1 LYVFFFRAFSF
12 LALLTILRFFCVK
25 ESSMYILG
33 LSAMGHDSAA
43 ALLGD
48 SGIVAAMEE
57 SKLARTRAIEGI
69 PREAIRYCLERAGI
83 GWRDIAHVAIASRP
97 WRAWQR
103 QASFR
108 ARLAPLAPVSSGY
121 FVNKA
126 SGELGRE
133 LNNVRIVRQMA
144 GAPAGRVESLDHH
157 LCHAASAFYASPF
170 ERALVVS
177 LDEKGD
183 GRAGF
188 VGIGEGTG
196 LREVSSLALP
206 HSLAWVYSQVT
217 KLLGFRPHADEHKT
231 QWLSI
236 CGEVGGDADSG
247 SAAVTGAAAGAAE
260 FTDLFLEMLRREARG
275 PAHLNAKYFRHGFA
289 GELSFTHEFYRRAG
303 IAHEPAENTPET
315 RVAEP
320 LRARIAA
327 GLQRACEIILC
338 EWLAALREEFKERSL
353 CLAGGLFLNPLLVA
367 AIEARA
373 GFENVFVQPAAGNEG
388 TALGA
393 AYFVWHQQL
402 GRARMAAMPGPYWG
416 PAYSNEEIKRVLEN
430 CKAAYHWCDS
440 DERKLGETV
449 RLLQAGKIVAWF
461 QGAAEFGPRALGNR
475 SLLASPWAPYVKEN
489 LNDYVKHRES
499 FRPFALAIP
508 EERCREY
515 FECSP
520 NGRFLTTMARTNGAG
535 RKLLEGLPTG
545 FLLHGNLVRLHVVH
559 TADNPLFWK
568 LLNRAGENAPAP
580 ILVNTSFN
588 LFGEP
593 LVVTPRDAVRSY
605 FCSGADALVAGN
617 FLLEKR

>member
-1 LYVFFFRAFSF
+1 LFRAF
-12 LALLTILRFFCVK
+12 LIILQIFRVK
-25 ESSMYILG
+25 ASSMYILG

-57 SKLARTRAIEGI
+57 SKLARTREIEGI

-83 GWRDIAHVAIASRP
+83 GWRDVAHVAIASRP

-103 QASFR
+103 QAAFR
-108 ARLAPLAPVSSGY
+108 AKLAPLAPVSSGY

-144 GAPAGRVESLDHH
+144 GAPDGRVASFDHH

-188 VGIGEGTG
+188 VGIGEGRG
-196 LREVSSLALP
+196 LREVASLALP

-217 KLLGFRPHADEHKT
+217 KLLGFRAHADEHKT

-236 CGEVGGDADSG
+236 SGENGGDG
-247 SAAVTGAAAGAAE
+247 GGAAAGSSGK

-275 PAHLNAKYFRHGFA
+275 PAHLNPKYFRHGYA
-289 GELSFTHEFYRRAG
+289 GELSFTHEFYQRAG
-303 IAHEPAENTPET
+303 IAHEPTEDAPET
-315 RVAEP
+315 RVAEA
-320 LRARIAA
+320 LRPGIAA

-338 EWLAALREEFKERSL
+338 EWLGALREEFKERRL
-353 CLAGGLFLNPLLVA
+353 CLAGGLFLNPLLVT

-388 TALGA
+388 SALGA
-393 AYFVWHQQL
+393 AWLVWHQQL
-402 GRARMAAMPGPYWG
+402 GRERSAAMAAPYWG
-416 PAYSNEEIKRVLEN
+416 PAYSNEEIKKVLEN

-440 DERKLGETV
+440 DERTLSEAV

-461 QGAAEFGPRALGNR
+461 QGPAEFGPRALGNR
-475 SLLASPWAPYVKEN
+475 SLLASPWAPYAKEN
-489 LNDYVKHRES
+489 LNDYVKHREP

-508 EERCREY
+508 EERCAEY

-520 NGRFLTTMARTNGAG
+520 NGRFLTTMAKANEAG
-535 RKLLEGLPTG
+535 RKLLAPLPPG
-545 FLLHGNLVRLHVVH
+545 FLLQDALVRLQVVRA
-559 TADNPLFWK
+559 ADNPLFWK
-568 LLNRAGENAPAP
+568 LLQRSGENARAP

>member
-1 LYVFFFRAFSF
+1 
-12 LALLTILRFFCVK
+12 
-25 ESSMYILG
+25 
-33 LSAMGHDSAA
+33 MGHDSAA

-57 SKLARTRAIEGI
+57 SKLARTRVIEGI

-83 GWRDIAHVAIASRP
+83 GWRDVGQVAIASRS

-108 ARLAPLAPVSSGY
+108 AKLAPLAPVSSGY

-144 GAPAGRVESLDHH
+144 GAPDGRVSTLDHH

-170 ERALVVS
+170 ERALVVT

-188 VGIGEGTG
+188 VGVGEGTR
-196 LREVSSLALP
+196 LREVASLTLP

-217 KLLGFRPHADEHKT
+217 KLLGFRAHADEHKT

-236 CGEVGGDADSG
+236 AGEIG
-247 SAAVTGAAAGAAE
+247 GAAATSAAE
-260 FTDLFLEMLRREARG
+260 FVELFLEMLRREQRG

-303 IAHEPAENTPET
+303 IADEPAEDAPET
-315 RVAEP
+315 RVAEA
-320 LRARIAA
+320 LRTKIAA

-338 EWLAALREEFKERSL
+338 EWLAALREQYKERSL

-367 AIEARA
+367 AIEAGA

-393 AYFVWHQQL
+393 AWVVWHQQL
-402 GRARMAAMPGPYWG
+402 GRERLAAMPAPYWG
-416 PAYSNEEIKRVLEN
+416 PAYSNEEIKKVLDN

-440 DERKLGETV
+440 DERKLGEAA
-449 RLLQAGKIVAWF
+449 RLLHAGKIVAWF
-461 QGAAEFGPRALGNR
+461 QGATEFGPRALGNR
-475 SLLASPWAPYVKEN
+475 SLLASPWAPYAKEN

-508 EERCREY
+508 EERCAEY
-515 FECSP
+515 FRCSP
-520 NGRFLTTMARTNGAG
+520 NGRFLTTMARANAAG
-535 RKLLEGLPTG
+535 RKLLEGLPPG
-545 FLLHGNLVRLHVVH
+545 FLLPDDLVRLQVVRE
-559 TADNPLFWK
+559 ADNPLFWK

>member
-1 LYVFFFRAFSF
+1 VFFSRLFF
-12 LALLTILRFFCVK
+12 LRVLPCGALLTIARIFCVK
-25 ESSMYILG
+25 ASSMYILG

-48 SGIVAAMEE
+48 SGMVAAMEE
-57 SKLARTRAIEGI
+57 SKLARSRAIEGI

-83 GWRDIAHVAIASRP
+83 GWRDVAHVAIASRP

-103 QASFR
+103 QAGFR
-108 ARLAPLAPVSSGY
+108 ARLVPLAPVSSGY

-144 GAPAGRVESLDHH
+144 GAPDGRIGSLDHH
-157 LCHAASAFYASPF
+157 LCHGASAFYASAF

-188 VGIGEGTG
+188 VGLGAGTG

-217 KLLGFRPHADEHKT
+217 KLLGFRPHGDEHKT
-231 QWLSI
+231 QWLSLY
-236 CGEVGGDADSG
+236 GESGGDAG
-247 SAAVTGAAAGAAE
+247 GAPAVMGAADFRE
-260 FTDLFLEMLRREARG
+260 LFLEMLRREVRG
-275 PAHLNAKYFRHGFA
+275 PAHLHAKYFRPGYS

-303 IAHEPAENTPET
+303 IAHEPAEDAPET

-320 LRARIAA
+320 LRAKIAS
-327 GLQRACEIILC
+327 GLQQACEIILC
-338 EWLAALREEFKERSL
+338 EWLARLREEYQERSL

-393 AYFVWHQQL
+393 AWLVWHQQL
-402 GRARMAAMPGPYWG
+402 GQARMAAMAGPYWG
-416 PAYSNEEIKRVLEN
+416 PAYSNAEIKKVLEN

-440 DERKLGETV
+440 DEQKLGEAM

-475 SLLASPWAPYVKEN
+475 SLLASPWAPYAKEN

-508 EERCREY
+508 EERCAE
-515 FECSP
+515 FFDCSP
-520 NGRFLTTMARTNGAG
+520 NGRFLTTMARANEAG
-535 RKLLEGLPTG
+535 RKLLAPLPPG
-545 FLLHGNLVRLHVVH
+545 FLLPDGLVRLHVVH
-559 TADNPLFWK
+559 AADNLLFWK
-568 LLNRAGENAPAP
+568 LLQRAGENAPAP

-593 LVVTPRDAVRSY
+593 LVVTPRDGVRSY
-605 FCSGADALVAGN
+605 FCSGADALLAGN

>member
-1 LYVFFFRAFSF
+1 MF
-12 LALLTILRFFCVK
+12 
-25 ESSMYILG
+25 ILG

-57 SKLARTRAIEGI
+57 SKLTRSRTVEGI
-69 PREAIRYCLERAGI
+69 PREAIRYCLEHAGI
-83 GWRDIAHVAIASRP
+83 AWRDVAHVAIASRP

-108 ARLAPLAPVSSGY
+108 ARLAPIAPVSSGY

-144 GAPAGRVESLDHH
+144 GAPDGRVESLDHH
-157 LCHAASAFYASPF
+157 LCHAASAFYASAF
-170 ERALVVS
+170 DRALVVS

-188 VGIGEGTG
+188 VGIGEGTS

-217 KLLGFRPHADEHKT
+217 KLLGFRAHADEHKT

-236 CGEVGGDADSG
+236 YGENGGEAGGG
-247 SAAVTGAAAGAAE
+247 SAAVVTGTAAGAAG
-260 FTDLFLEMLRREARG
+260 FTELFLEMLRREPRG
-275 PAHLNAKYFRHGFA
+275 PAHLNAKYFRSGFA

-303 IAHEPAENTPET
+303 IAHEPAEDAPAT
-315 RVAEP
+315 RVPEP
-320 LRARIAA
+320 LRAPIAA

-338 EWLAALREEFKERSL
+338 EWLARLREDFEERSL

-393 AYFVWHQQL
+393 AYLIWHHQL

-416 PAYSNEEIKRVLEN
+416 PAYSNEDVKKVLEN

-440 DERKLGETV
+440 DERKLGEAV

-475 SLLASPWAPYVKEN
+475 SLLASPWAPYAKEN
-489 LNDYVKHRES
+489 LNDYLKHREA

-508 EERCREY
+508 EERCAEY
-515 FECSP
+515 FECSA
-520 NGRFLTTMARTNGAG
+520 NGRFLTPMARANEAG
-535 RKLLEGLPTG
+535 RKLLAPLPPG
-545 FLLHGNLVRLHVVH
+545 FLLPGNLVRLHVVRA
-559 TADNPLFWK
+559 ADNPLFWK

-593 LVVTPRDAVRSY
+593 LVVTPRDAVRSH
-605 FCSGADALVAGN
+605 FCSGADALVVGN

>member
-1 LYVFFFRAFSF
+1 
-12 LALLTILRFFCVK
+12 
-25 ESSMYILG
+25 MYILG

-57 SKLARTRAIEGI
+57 SKLSRSRAMGGI

-83 GWRDIAHVAIASRP
+83 GWREVAHVAIASRP

-103 QASFR
+103 QAGFR

-144 GAPAGRVESLDHH
+144 GAPDGRVESFDHH
-157 LCHAASAFYASPF
+157 LCHGASAFYASAF

-188 VGIGEGTG
+188 VGRGEGSG

-217 KLLGFRPHADEHKT
+217 KLLGFRAHADEHKT

-236 CGEVGGDADSG
+236 YGDNG
-247 SAAVTGAAAGAAE
+247 GAAGVAG
-260 FTDLFLEMLRREARG
+260 FTDLFLQMLRREPHGA
-275 PAHLNAKYFRHGFA
+275 AHLNAKFFRHGYA

-303 IAHEPAENTPET
+303 IAHEPAEEAPET
-315 RVAEP
+315 LLPEA
-320 LRARIAA
+320 LRAKIAA
-327 GLQRACEIILC
+327 GLQRACEIIVC
-338 EWLAALREEFKERSL
+338 EWLGELRQEYKERSL

-393 AYFVWHQQL
+393 AWLVWHQRL
-402 GRARMAAMPGPYWG
+402 GRARAAAMPGPYWG
-416 PAYSNEEIKRVLEN
+416 PAYGNGEIKKVLEN

-440 DERKLGETV
+440 DERKLGEAV

-475 SLLASPWAPYVKEN
+475 SLLASPWAPYAKEN

-508 EERCREY
+508 EERCAEY
-515 FECSP
+515 FECSA
-520 NGRFLTTMARTNGAG
+520 NGRFLTTMAKANEAG
-535 RKLLEGLPTG
+535 RKLLAPLPPG
-545 FLLHGNLVRLHVVH
+545 FLLQDSLVRLQVVH
-559 TADNPLFWK
+559 AEDNPLFWK
-568 LLNRAGENAPAP
+568 LLNRAGENTPAP

>member
-1 LYVFFFRAFSF
+1 
-12 LALLTILRFFCVK
+12 
-25 ESSMYILG
+25 MYILG
-33 LSAMGHDSAA
+33 ISAMGHDSAA
-43 ALLGD
+43 ALLGE

-57 SKLARTRAIEGI
+57 SKLARTRVIEGI

-83 GWRDIAHVAIASRP
+83 GWREVAHVAIASRP

-103 QASFR
+103 QAAFR

-144 GAPAGRVESLDHH
+144 GAPDGRVESLDHH

-188 VGIGEGTG
+188 VGLGEGTG
-196 LREVSSLALP
+196 LREVASLALP

-217 KLLGFRPHADEHKT
+217 KLLGFRAHADEHKT

-236 CGEVGGDADSG
+236 YGSEDGEAGGDGTAT
-247 SAAVTGAAAGAAE
+247 SAAG
-260 FTDLFLEMLRREARG
+260 FTELFLEMLRRQARG

-303 IAHEPAENTPET
+303 IAHEPAEDAPET
-315 RVAEP
+315 RVAEA
-320 LRARIAA
+320 LRAKIAC
-327 GLQRACEIILC
+327 GLQRACEIVLC
-338 EWLAALREEFKERSL
+338 DWLAALREQFKERSL

-367 AIEARA
+367 AIEAGA

-393 AYFVWHQQL
+393 TWFVWHQQR
-402 GRARMAAMPGPYWG
+402 GRERLAPMPEPYWG
-416 PAYSNEEIKRVLEN
+416 PAYSNEEIKKVLEN
-430 CKAAYHWCDS
+430 CKAAYRWCDS
-440 DERKLGETV
+440 DERKLGEAL

-475 SLLASPWAPYVKEN
+475 SLLASPWVPYAKEN

-508 EERCREY
+508 EERCAEY
-515 FECSP
+515 FQCSA
-520 NGRFLTTMARTNGAG
+520 NGRFLTTMAKANAVG
-535 RKLLEGLPTG
+535 RKLLAKLPPG
-545 FLLHGNLVRLHVVH
+545 FMLPDDLVRLQVVRA
-559 TADNPLFWK
+559 ADNALFWK
-568 LLNRAGENAPAP
+568 LLQRSGENAPAP

-593 LVVTPRDAVRSY
+593 LVVMPRDAVRSY

>member
-1 LYVFFFRAFSF
+1 
-12 LALLTILRFFCVK
+12 
-25 ESSMYILG
+25 MYILG

-43 ALLGD
+43 AVLGD

-57 SKLARTRAIEGI
+57 SKLSRSRAMEGI
-69 PREAIRYCLERAGI
+69 PREAIRYCLERAAI
-83 GWRDIAHVAIASRP
+83 SWRDVAHVAIASRP
-97 WRAWQR
+97 WRAWRR
-103 QASFR
+103 QAGFR

-144 GAPAGRVESLDHH
+144 GAPDGRVESFDHH
-157 LCHAASAFYASPF
+157 LCHGASAFYASAF

-188 VGIGEGTG
+188 VGMGEGSG

-217 KLLGFRPHADEHKT
+217 KLLGFRAHADEHKT

-236 CGEVGGDADSG
+236 YGDNGG
-247 SAAVTGAAAGAAE
+247 AGGVAG
-260 FTDLFLEMLRREARG
+260 FTDLFLQMLRREPRG
-275 PAHLNAKYFRHGFA
+275 AAHLNAKYFRQGYA

-303 IAHEPAENTPET
+303 IALEPAENAPET
-315 RVAEP
+315 RVVEA
-320 LRARIAA
+320 LRAKIAA

-338 EWLAALREEFKERSL
+338 EWLAALREEYKEPSL

-367 AIEARA
+367 VIEARA

-393 AYFVWHQQL
+393 AWLVWHQQL
-402 GRARMAAMPGPYWG
+402 GRARMAAMAGPYWG
-416 PAYSNEEIKRVLEN
+416 PEYSNAEVKKVLEN

-440 DERKLGETV
+440 DERKLGEAV

-508 EERCREY
+508 EERCAEY
-515 FECSP
+515 FECSA
-520 NGRFLTTMARTNGAG
+520 NGRFLTTMAKANEAG
-535 RKLLEGLPTG
+535 RKLLAPLPPG
-545 FLLHGNLVRLHVVH
+545 FLLADNLVRLHVVH
-559 TADNPLFWK
+559 AEDNPLFWK
-568 LLNRAGENAPAP
+568 LLKRAGENSPAP

>member
-1 LYVFFFRAFSF
+1 
-12 LALLTILRFFCVK
+12 
-25 ESSMYILG
+25 
-33 LSAMGHDSAA
+33 MGHDSTAT
-43 ALLGD
+43 LLGE

-57 SKLARTRAIEGI
+57 SKLARTRGIEGI

-83 GWRDIAHVAIASRP
+83 GWRDVAHVAIASRP

-103 QASFR
+103 QAAFR

-144 GAPAGRVESLDHH
+144 GAPEGRVASLDHH

-196 LREVSSLALP
+196 LREVASLALP

-236 CGEVGGDADSG
+236 YASHDGEAG
-247 SAAVTGAAAGAAE
+247 GAAGTGGE

-303 IAHEPAENTPET
+303 IAHEPAEDAPET
-315 RVAEP
+315 RVAEA

-327 GLQRACEIILC
+327 GLQRACEIVMC
-338 EWLAALREEFKERSL
+338 EWLAALREQYKERSL

-393 AYFVWHQQL
+393 AWLVWHQQQ
-402 GRARMAAMPGPYWG
+402 GRARLAAMAAPYWG
-416 PAYSNEEIKRVLEN
+416 PAYSNEEIKKVLEN

-475 SLLASPWAPYVKEN
+475 SLLASPWAPYAKEN

-508 EERCREY
+508 EERCAEY

-520 NGRFLTTMARTNGAG
+520 NGRFLTTMAKANAAG
-535 RKLLEGLPTG
+535 RKLLASLPPG
-545 FLLHGNLVRLHVVH
+545 FLLPDDLVRLQVVRA
-559 TADNPLFWK
+559 ADNALFWK
-568 LLNRAGENAPAP
+568 LLQRSGENAPAP
-580 ILVNTSFN
+580 IVVNTSFN

-593 LVVTPRDAVRSY
+593 LVVTPRDAMRSY

>member
-1 LYVFFFRAFSF
+1 ML
-12 LALLTILRFFCVK
+12 CW
-25 ESSMYILG
+25 SSAKANSVHILG

-57 SKLARTRAIEGI
+57 SKLARTRSVEGI

-83 GWRDIAHVAIASRP
+83 GWRDVAHIAIASRP
-97 WRAWQR
+97 WRAWRR

-108 ARLAPLAPVSSGY
+108 ARLAPRALVSSGY
-121 FVNKA
+121 FFNKA

-133 LNNVRIVRQMA
+133 LNNVRIVKQLA
-144 GAPAGRVESLDHH
+144 GVPEGRVVSLDHH
-157 LCHAASAFYASPF
+157 RCHAASAFYASEF
-170 ERALVVS
+170 DRALVVS

-188 VGIGEGTG
+188 VGIGEGTD
-196 LREVSSLALP
+196 LREVLSVPLP
-206 HSLAWVYSQVT
+206 HSLAWAYSQVT
-217 KLLGFRPHADEHKT
+217 KLLGFRAHADEHKT

-236 CGEVGGDADSG
+236 SGENGE
-247 SAAVTGAAAGAAE
+247 AGAAE
-260 FTDLFLEMLRREARG
+260 FTELFLEMLRRDARG
-275 PAHLNAKYFRHGFA
+275 PARLNVKYFRRGFA

-303 IAHEPAENTPET
+303 IAREPVRDAAGLRIADAL
-315 RVAEP
+315 RVK
-320 LRARIAA
+320 IAA

-338 EWLAALREEFKERSL
+338 EWLAALREQHKERSL

-367 AIEARA
+367 AIEERA

-393 AYFVWHQQL
+393 AWLVWHQQP
-402 GRARMAAMPGPYWG
+402 GQPRMAAMPAPYWG
-416 PAYSNEEIKRVLEN
+416 PAYNNEEIKKVLEN

-440 DERKLGETV
+440 DERKLGEAA

-475 SLLASPWAPYVKEN
+475 SLLASPWAPYAKEN

-508 EERCREY
+508 EERCAEY
-515 FECSP
+515 FQCSP
-520 NGRFLTTMARTNGAG
+520 NARFLTTMARANENG
-535 RKLLEGLPTG
+535 RKLLGELPPG
-545 FLLHGNLVRLHVVH
+545 FLLPDNRVRLHVVQA
-559 TADNPLFWK
+559 ADNPLFWK

>member
-1 LYVFFFRAFSF
+1 
-12 LALLTILRFFCVK
+12 
-25 ESSMYILG
+25 MYILG

-83 GWRDIAHVAIASRP
+83 GWRDLGHVAIASRP

-108 ARLAPLAPVSSGY
+108 AKLAPLAPVSSGY

-144 GAPAGRVESLDHH
+144 GAPEGRIASLDHH
-157 LCHAASAFYASPF
+157 LCHAASAYYGSAFA
-170 ERALVVS
+170 RALLVS
-177 LDEKGD
+177 LDENGD

-188 VGIGEGTG
+188 VGIGESTG
-196 LREVSSLALP
+196 LREVASLALP

-217 KLLGFRPHADEHKT
+217 KLLGFRAHADEHKM

-236 CGEVGGDADSG
+236 YGSGDDEAGG
-247 SAAVTGAAAGAAE
+247 GAAAGAAE
-260 FTDLFLEMLRREARG
+260 FTELFLEMLRREARG

-303 IAHEPAENTPET
+303 IAHEPAADAPET
-315 RVAEP
+315 RVAEA

-338 EWLAALREEFKERSL
+338 EWLGALREEFKERSL

-393 AYFVWHQQL
+393 AWLVWHQQL
-402 GRARMAAMPGPYWG
+402 GRARMAAMPAPYWG
-416 PAYSNEEIKRVLEN
+416 PTYSNEEIKKMLEN

-440 DERKLGETV
+440 DERKLSEAV

-461 QGAAEFGPRALGNR
+461 QGATEFGPRALGNR

-508 EERCREY
+508 EERCAEY
-515 FECSP
+515 FQCSA
-520 NGRFLTTMARTNGAG
+520 NGRFLTTMAKANEAG
-535 RKLLEGLPTG
+535 RKLLAELPPG
-545 FLLHGNLVRLHVVH
+545 FLLPDDLVRLQVVREV
-559 TADNPLFWK
+559 DNPLFWK

-593 LVVTPRDAVRSY
+593 LVVTARDAVRSY

>member
-1 LYVFFFRAFSF
+1 
-12 LALLTILRFFCVK
+12 
-25 ESSMYILG
+25 MYILG

-57 SKLARTRAIEGI
+57 SKLGRTRAIGGI

-83 GWRDIAHVAIASRP
+83 GWRDVAQVAIASRP

-103 QASFR
+103 QATFR

-144 GAPAGRVESLDHH
+144 GAPEGRVASLDHH

-170 ERALVVS
+170 EQALVVS

-183 GRAGF
+183 GRAGL

-196 LREVSSLALP
+196 LREVASLALP

-217 KLLGFRPHADEHKT
+217 KLLGFRAHADEHKT

-236 CGEVGGDADSG
+236 YGENGGE
-247 SAAVTGAAAGAAE
+247 AAGAAATGAAE
-260 FTDLFLEMLRREARG
+260 FTELFLEMLRREPRG
-275 PAHLNAKYFRHGFA
+275 PAHLNAKFFRHGFA
-289 GELSFTHEFYRRAG
+289 GELSFAHEFYRRAG
-303 IAHEPAENTPET
+303 ILHEPAEDAPET
-315 RVAEP
+315 RVAEAM
-320 LRARIAA
+320 RARIAA
-327 GLQRACEIILC
+327 GLQRACEVILC

-393 AYFVWHQQL
+393 AWVVWHQQL
-402 GRARMAAMPGPYWG
+402 GRARLAAMPAPYWG
-416 PAYSNEEIKRVLEN
+416 PAYSNEEIKKVLEN

-440 DERKLGETV
+440 DERKLGEAV

-475 SLLASPWAPYVKEN
+475 SLLASPWAPYAKEN

-508 EERCREY
+508 EERCAEY

-520 NGRFLTTMARTNGAG
+520 NGRFLTTMAKANAAG
-535 RKLLEGLPTG
+535 RKLLAELPPG
-545 FLLHGNLVRLHVVH
+545 FLLADDLVRLQVVR
-559 TADNPLFWK
+559 AGDNALFWK
-568 LLNRAGENAPAP
+568 LLNRAGENAAAP

>member
-1 LYVFFFRAFSF
+1 MLFRSI
-12 LALLTILRFFCVK
+12 LTIARIFCAK
-25 ESSMYILG
+25 ASSVYILG

-57 SKLARTRAIEGI
+57 SKLARTRVIEGI

-83 GWRDIAHVAIASRP
+83 AWRDVGHVAIASRP

-108 ARLAPLAPVSSGY
+108 ARLAPLAPISSGY

-144 GAPAGRVESLDHH
+144 GTPDGRVATLDHH
-157 LCHAASAFYASPF
+157 LCHAASAFYASQF

-196 LREVSSLALP
+196 LREVASLALP

-217 KLLGFRPHADEHKT
+217 KLLGFRAHADEHKT

-236 CGEVGGDADSG
+236 YGERDGESSG
-247 SAAVTGAAAGAAE
+247 GAAASAGE
-260 FTDLFLEMLRREARG
+260 FTDLFLEMLRREERG
-275 PAHLNAKYFRHGFA
+275 PARLNAKYFRHGFA

-303 IAHEPAENTPET
+303 IAHEPAEDAPET

-320 LRARIAA
+320 MRTRIAA

-338 EWLAALREEFKERSL
+338 EWLVALREQFKERSL

-367 AIEARA
+367 AIEAGA

-393 AYFVWHQQL
+393 AWLVWHQEL
-402 GRARMAAMPGPYWG
+402 GRPRLAEMPAPYWG
-416 PAYSNEEIKRVLEN
+416 PAYSNEEIKKVLEN

-440 DERKLGETV
+440 DERKVDEAE
-449 RLLQAGKIVAWF
+449 RRLQAGKIVAWF
-461 QGAAEFGPRALGNR
+461 QGKAEFGPRALGNR
-475 SLLASPWAPYVKEN
+475 SLLASPWAPYAKEN

-508 EERCREY
+508 EERCAEY
-515 FECSP
+515 FQCSP
-520 NGRFLTTMARTNGAG
+520 NGRFLTTMAKAKATG
-535 RKLLEGLPTG
+535 RKLLAELPPG
-545 FLLHGNLVRLHVVH
+545 FLLPDDLVRLQVVS
-559 TADNPLFWK
+559 AKDNPLFWK
-568 LLNRAGENAPAP
+568 LLKRAGENAPAP

>member
-1 LYVFFFRAFSF
+1 
-12 LALLTILRFFCVK
+12 
-25 ESSMYILG
+25 MYILG

-57 SKLARTRAIEGI
+57 SKLTRSRAVEGI

-83 GWRDIAHVAIASRP
+83 GWRDVTHVAIASRP

-103 QASFR
+103 QATFR
-108 ARLAPLAPVSSGY
+108 ARLAPIAPVSSGY

-144 GAPAGRVESLDHH
+144 GAPEGRLESLDHH
-157 LCHAASAFYASPF
+157 LCHAASAFYASPY

-188 VGIGEGTG
+188 VGIGEGTA

-236 CGEVGGDADSG
+236 YGNSGGDPG
-247 SAAVTGAAAGAAE
+247 GGAAAVVTGAATGAAE
-260 FTDLFLEMLRREARG
+260 FTELFLEMLRREPRG
-275 PAHLNAKYFRHGFA
+275 PAQLNTKYFRNGFA

-303 IAHEPAENTPET
+303 IAHEPAEDAPGT
-315 RVAEP
+315 RVAEALCAP
-320 LRARIAA
+320 IAA
-327 GLQRACEIILC
+327 GLQRACETILY
-338 EWLAALREEFKERSL
+338 EWLAALREEFQERAL
-353 CLAGGLFLNPLLVA
+353 CVAGGLFLNPLLVA

-373 GFENVFVQPAAGNEG
+373 GYENVFVQPAAGNEG

-393 AYFVWHQQL
+393 AWLVWHQQL
-402 GRARMAAMPGPYWG
+402 ERARMRAMPGPYWG
-416 PAYSNEEIKRVLEN
+416 PAYSNEEIKKVLDN

-440 DERKLGETV
+440 DERKLGEAV

-475 SLLASPWAPYVKEN
+475 SLLASPWAPYAKEN

-508 EERCREY
+508 EERCAEY
-515 FECSP
+515 FECSA
-520 NGRFLTTMARTNGAG
+520 NGRFLTTMATANEAG
-535 RKLLEGLPTG
+535 RKLLAPLPPG
-545 FLLHGNLVRLHVVH
+545 FLLPGNLVRLHVVRA
-559 TADNPLFWK
+559 ADNPLFWK